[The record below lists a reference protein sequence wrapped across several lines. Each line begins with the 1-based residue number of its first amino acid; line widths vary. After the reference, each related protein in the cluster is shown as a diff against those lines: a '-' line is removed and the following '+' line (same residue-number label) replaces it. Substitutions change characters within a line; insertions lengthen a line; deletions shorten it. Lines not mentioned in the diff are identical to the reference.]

1 MDSVHNFPGR
11 RVIKEEAV
19 AWLIRL
25 DSETPLSK
33 SEHADLQEW
42 LARSPAHRSA
52 INELNSF
59 WSNNVLTELMVPLGT
74 RDSAAGLWT
83 LLANRYLPGF
93 GAVLATFFAFGL
105 LLSIVFLSP
114 NAAVET
120 NGLYLTAVGQQQKVE
135 LADGSIIELNTN
147 SQIEVDYTDQY
158 RNLRL
163 LQGEV
168 HFDVTEDKDK
178 PFRVYAGSGRVQAVG
193 TAFSV
198 HLVNDGLS
206 VLVTE
211 GQVALASLG
220 GSLVNAENAVVTE
233 VDPFVHSEPRELGVL
248 DAGHSVI
255 IDLVGRPLLAQQEVS
270 AEIQQ
275 IEAEEVSRR
284 QSWREGMLVF
294 SGEPLEQVVDEIS
307 RYTTVSIEIDDPELR
322 ELQIGGRFRVGEVA
336 NMFAA
341 LEANFGIQVERVNY
355 NQITLKASQ

>member
-1 MDSVHNFPGR
+1 MDSVHNFPDR
-11 RVIKEEAV
+11 RVIREEAA

-33 SEHADLQEW
+33 SEHADLHEW
-42 LARSPAHRSA
+42 LARSPAHRRA

-59 WSNNVLTELMVPLGT
+59 WSNNVLTELMVPLGKH
-74 RDSAAGLWT
+74 DSAAGIWT

-93 GAVLATFFAFGL
+93 GAVLATFFAVGL
-105 LLSIVFLSP
+105 LLSIIFLSP

-147 SQIEVDYTDQY
+147 TQIEVEYTDQY

-198 HLVNDGLS
+198 HLVNDGVS

-220 GSLVNAENAVVTE
+220 SSLVDAENAAIAE
-233 VDPFVHSEPRELGVL
+233 IDPYVHSEPRELGTL
-248 DAGHSVI
+248 DAGQSVVM
-255 IDLVGRPLLAQQEVS
+255 DLVGRPLLAQQEVS
-270 AEIQQ
+270 AEIIQ

-322 ELQIGGRFRVGEVA
+322 QMQIGGRFRVGEVA

-341 LEANFGIQVERVNY
+341 LEANFGIEVEQVNY
-355 NQITLKASQ
+355 NQITIKASQ